1 MVQISILQMLNIAK
15 VAGSKL
21 GKNKKKSHWTFVG
34 MSDRNKGT

>member
-1 MVQISILQMLNIAK
+1 MVQISILNIAK

-21 GKNKKKSHWTFVG
+21 GKNKNKSHWTFVG